1 MPRQMSGRWS
11 LKHAM
16 PSRAKSLEVETAQ
29 MRDLFLN
36 GSFGRDTTIASFLS
50 HRIRLLSP
58 QLRTNFAILY
68 AINPAFVGHFG
79 NKIEAKLFAY
89 DTSEEAAH

>member
-1 MPRQMSGRWS
+1 MSGRWS

-36 GSFGRDTTIASFLS
+36 GSFGRDTTLASFLS
-50 HRIRLLSP
+50 HRIRPPASP
-58 QLRTNFAILY
+58 QLRTNLCH
-68 AINPAFVGHFG
+68 P
-79 NKIEAKLFAY
+79 
-89 DTSEEAAH
+89 

>member
-1 MPRQMSGRWS
+1 MSGRWS

-36 GSFGRDTTIASFLS
+36 GSFGRGTIASGCLL
-50 HRIRLLSP
+50 HRSCG
-58 QLRTNFAILY
+58 RTFAILD
-68 AINPAFVGHFG
+68 AINPALVGHFG

-89 DTSEEAAH
+89 DTSEEAAC

>member
-36 GSFGRDTTIASFLS
+36 GSFGRDTTDASFLAS
-50 HRIRLLSP
+50 H
-58 QLRTNFAILY
+58 QAACFA
-68 AINPAFVGHFG
+68 
-79 NKIEAKLFAY
+79 
-89 DTSEEAAH
+89 AAANEPLPSLMR